1 VVKSLA
7 FEAALTSAHGS
18 VTDFLEQLVGEP
30 INAHVRGHVLT
41 TAGLSNGLRVDEG
54 HPLLFRAATL
64 KGRVSG
70 DSYLYAESAM
80 VLSRLP
86 DRFRLRL
93 ESGSDPIGR
102 ILSEEGIAVTRE
114 ALEGPGLPAI
124 AIPSGVT
131 MSAADDILT
140 RTYRVD
146 IDGIPAMAI
155 AEWFLTSLTRFL
167 PAQGD

>member
-1 VVKSLA
+1 
-7 FEAALTSAHGS
+7 
-18 VTDFLEQLVGEP
+18 
-30 INAHVRGHVLT
+30 
-41 TAGLSNGLRVDEG
+41 
-54 HPLLFRAATL
+54 LLFRAATL